1 MSTRDND
8 FVSQIFVVTTH
19 TKLLIFSSFGKVYSL
34 KSFDIPEG
42 SLQSRGKAIINLL
55 PIKND
60 ETISAVVPLPI
71 DENSWENHNIF
82 FATSFGMV
90 RKNKLIDVAKSGK
103 QSLRETGKTAIKLSK
118 NDKLISVNLCND
130 THDSFLSTTD
140 GKCIRFPISKLRL
153 TSGLNSKGV
162 RGIRLK
168 HKNRVISMSIL
179 SHHKIETFERKNY
192 LQQVSNLKK
201 KENNDIID
209 ESFSNFKD
217 KEQFIFSVTSKGNG
231 KRSSAYEYRISN
243 RGGFG
248 VTGIKISQKTGDV
261 VDSFPVINTDE
272 IILVTNGGKMIR
284 IPIKDVRIVGRSTKG
299 VSIFKIPLE
308 EKIVSVTKV
317 NELSY
322 E

>member
-34 KSFDIPEG
+34 RSFDIPEG
-42 SLQSRGKAIINLL
+42 KLQSRGKPIINLL
-55 PIKND
+55 RIKND
-60 ETISAVVPLPI
+60 EEISAVVPLPI
-71 DENSWENHNIF
+71 DENTWKNHNIF

-90 RKNKLIDVAKSGK
+90 RKNKLMDVAKSGK

-140 GKCIRFPISKLRL
+140 GKCIRFPTSKLRL

-162 RGIRLK
+162 RGIKLK
-168 HKNRVISMSIL
+168 NKNKVISMSIL
-179 SHHKIETFERKNY
+179 SHHKIDTSERKNY
-192 LQQVSNLKK
+192 LQKVSNFRKN
-201 KENNDIID
+201 ENNDIID
-209 ESFSNFKD
+209 ESFSSFKD

-231 KRSSAYEYRISN
+231 KKSSAYEYRVSN

-248 VTGIKISQKTGDV
+248 VTGIKTSQKTGEV
-261 VDSFPVINTDE
+261 VDSFTVINTDE

-284 IPIKDVRIVGRSTKG
+284 IPIKDIRIVGRSTKG
-299 VSIFKIPLE
+299 VSIFKIPLD
-308 EKIVSVTKV
+308 EKIVSVTKA

>member
-1 MSTRDND
+1 MGLEKVPIIRATHLSEDQAKAILDLRLHRLTGLEREEIYNDLKNIMLEIDKFLNLLNSEKILYNKMKEELISISNKFSTPRKTEILDIQDDIEEEEINYVQKEDIVITLSHRGYIKRVPLNNYKSQKRGGKGRTGMSTRDND

-118 NDKLISVNLCND
+118 NDKLISVNPVSY
-130 THDSFLSTTD
+130 TH
-140 GKCIRFPISKLRL
+140 L
-153 TSGLNSKGV
+153 TL
-162 RGIRLK
+162 
-168 HKNRVISMSIL
+168 
-179 SHHKIETFERKNY
+179 
-192 LQQVSNLKK
+192 
-201 KENNDIID
+201 
-209 ESFSNFKD
+209 
-217 KEQFIFSVTSKGNG
+217 
-231 KRSSAYEYRISN
+231 
-243 RGGFG
+243 
-248 VTGIKISQKTGDV
+248 
-261 VDSFPVINTDE
+261 P
-272 IILVTNGGKMIR
+272 
-284 IPIKDVRIVGRSTKG
+284 TKA
-299 VSIFKIPLE
+299 
-308 EKIVSVTKV
+308 
-317 NELSY
+317 
-322 E
+322 